1 MLLHARHQA
10 MPGQRYRSGSRGI
23 RAVQHLQ
30 QRTFTAAVVA
40 QQANAVAFFSVKESE
55 SKSVPNAVSTRKDC
69 AVSKV
74 LIVAYPRVTGMFMPR
89 QTSLTITQ

>member
-10 MPGQRYRSGSRGI
+10 MPGQRYRSGSGEC
-23 RAVQHLQ
+23 AVQHLQ
-30 QRTFTAAVVA
+30 QRTFTAAVIA